1 MLNIMQDKPH
11 LPKPDIGMLVEKAI
25 GEVKYL
31 LIDEQFMVSDL
42 FIGYRWKRLSNYE
55 RAQVGQRFYH
65 EYATSAEG
73 KSKID
78 ILGKTARN
86 QQLYK
91 RK

>member
-1 MLNIMQDKPH
+1 MQSIMDDKPY
-11 LPKPDIGMLVEKAI
+11 LPKPDIGKLVEEAI
-25 GEVKYL
+25 EQVKYL

-73 KSKID
+73 KSKIE